1 LAESLI
7 GAAVPRF
14 EDRRLLTGQAEYL
27 ADLSLPGMLHLAVVR
42 SQHAHGRL
50 RAVDVAPALQVP
62 GVVDAFCAADIG
74 QFLDPIPVR
83 LGNRE
88 GLDPFLQRPLAT
100 DRVRYVGEPVAVVVA
115 DDRYS
120 AEDGAEA
127 VEVSID
133 PLPAYATVDAALA
146 EGSLPLFEGQPG
158 NLARE
163 ITTAKGDVE
172 AAFAR
177 AALVLEDQFTTGRHS
192 GVPMETRGV
201 LAAWDSGR
209 GSMSVW
215 GATKVPHFNRM
226 ILARL
231 LRLPEARVHLF
242 ESEVGGGFG
251 VRGEIY
257 PEDILVPL
265 ASMRLRRPVKWIED
279 RREHMVAANQSRQQ
293 QWWARVALSEDG
305 HILALDALASN
316 DMGAYM
322 RTHGLTVPS
331 NSTAI
336 FIGPYDIPNYRCV
349 MRCVMTNKT
358 PTGTYR
364 APGRFEADFV
374 RERLLDLAARRMGL
388 DRAELRR
395 RNFVSPGIM
404 PYDTRLAVN
413 NEHVVYDSGN
423 YAETFRMALE
433 QSRYQELE
441 DSGERER
448 EKSRRIG
455 IGFAPYVERT
465 GNGPAET
472 VRLALDG
479 SGSVRLATGASSLGQ
494 GHETTFAQVCAETLG
509 IEIERVCVERV
520 DTDLLNSGGGTF
532 SSRGAV
538 VACGAVHQAALLL
551 RQRVLEAA
559 AARWEVAA
567 ESLEIEAGSVV
578 HAASA
583 RRIAIGALASSET
596 PYVPTSPGF
605 SVEASYQPQ
614 KLPYTYGTQSA
625 VVDVDMKT
633 GKVRVLRYVIVAD
646 VGRVI
651 NPIIV
656 DGQLRGAAAQGIGGA
671 LFEEFV
677 CDENAQP
684 LTTTFMSYLIPTA
697 AEIPDVECV
706 ALGNYPSPHTPL
718 GVKGVGQS
726 GIAGTGAAI
735 ANAVADAIGD
745 QSGSAIR
752 HLPITPERVLKA
764 IQGSASISAAPSSGG

>member
-1 LAESLI
+1 
-7 GAAVPRF
+7 
-14 EDRRLLTGQAEYL
+14 
-27 ADLSLPGMLHLAVVR
+27 
-42 SQHAHGRL
+42 
-50 RAVDVAPALQVP
+50 
-62 GVVDAFCAADIG
+62 
-74 QFLDPIPVR
+74 
-83 LGNRE
+83 
-88 GLDPFLQRPLAT
+88 
-100 DRVRYVGEPVAVVVA
+100 
-115 DDRYS
+115 
-120 AEDGAEA
+120 
-127 VEVSID
+127 
-133 PLPAYATVDAALA
+133 
-146 EGSLPLFEGQPG
+146 
-158 NLARE
+158 
-163 ITTAKGDVE
+163 
-172 AAFAR
+172 
-177 AALVLEDQFTTGRHS
+177 VLEDDFTTNRHS

-201 LAAWDSGR
+201 LASWDSGR

-226 ILARL
+226 ILSRL

-257 PEDILVPL
+257 PEDILVPF
-265 ASMRLRRPVKWIED
+265 ASQRVRRPVKWIED
-279 RREHMVAANQSRQQ
+279 RREHMVAANHSRQQ

-305 HILALDALASN
+305 RILALDALVSN

-336 FIGPYDIPNYRCV
+336 FIGPYDVPNYRCV

-374 RERLLDLAARRMGL
+374 RERLLDLAARRIGL

-395 RNFVSPGIM
+395 RNFVPREAM
-404 PYDTRLAVN
+404 PYDSGLVVN
-413 NEHVVYDSGN
+413 NEHVIYDSGD
-423 YAETFRMALE
+423 YGETFKMALD
-433 QSRYQELE
+433 QAGYRELE
-441 DSGERER
+441 DSGDRGAA
-448 EKSRRIG
+448 RRIG

-509 IEIERVCVERV
+509 VEIGQVCVERV

-538 VACGAVHQAALLL
+538 VACGAIHQGALEL
-551 RQRVLEAA
+551 RRRVLAA
-559 AARWEVAA
+559 AAGRWGVAA
-567 ESLEIEAGSVV
+567 ESLQIEAGWVI
-578 HAASA
+578 HAESG
-583 RRIAIGALASSET
+583 RRLELGALASSET

-605 SVEASYQPQ
+605 SVEASYKPDE
-614 KLPYTYGTQSA
+614 LPYTYGTQCA
-625 VVDVDMKT
+625 VVEVDT
-633 GKVRVLRYVIVAD
+633 GTGVVRVRRYVIVAD

-651 NPIIV
+651 NPTVV

-671 LFEEFV
+671 LLEEFV
-677 CDENAQP
+677 YDEDAQP
-684 LTTTFMSYLIPTA
+684 VATTFMDYLIPTA
-697 AEIPDVECV
+697 AEIPDIECV
-706 ALGNYPSPHTPL
+706 ALGNYPSPHNPL

-735 ANAVADAIGD
+735 ANAVADALGD
-745 QSGSAIR
+745 DGGAAIR

-764 IQGSASISAAPSSGG
+764 MQGF

>member
-1 LAESLI
+1 MPESLI
-7 GAAVPRF
+7 GAALPRL
-14 EDRRLLTGQAEYL
+14 EDRRLLMGQAGYL
-27 ADLSLPGMLHLAVVR
+27 ADVTMPGMLHLAVVR

-50 RAVDVAPALQVP
+50 RAVDLARARAVP
-62 GVVDAFCAADIG
+62 GVVDAFCAADIPG
-74 QFLDPIPVR
+74 YLDPIPVR
-83 LGNRE
+83 LGNRQ
-88 GLDPFLQRPLAT
+88 GLDPFLQPPLAT
-100 DRVRYVGEPVAVVVA
+100 NRVRYIGEPVAVVIA
-115 DDRYS
+115 EDRYS
-120 AEDGAEA
+120 AEDGAEM
-127 VEVSID
+127 VEMEID
-133 PLPAYATVDAALA
+133 PLPAHAGVDAALA
-146 EGSLPLFEGQPG
+146 QGAVPLFDGQS

-163 ITTAKGDVE
+163 IVTAKGDVD
-172 AAFAR
+172 AAFA
-177 AALVLEDQFTTGRHS
+177 AAAFIVEDDFATGRHS

-201 LAAWDSGR
+201 LASWDSGR
-209 GSMSVW
+209 GALSVW

-226 ILARL
+226 ILSRL
-231 LRLPEARVHLF
+231 LRLAEARVHLF
-242 ESEVGGGFG
+242 ENEVGGGFG

-265 ASMRLRRPVKWIED
+265 ASMRLRRPVRWIED
-279 RREHMVAANQSRQQ
+279 RLEHMIAANQSRQQ
-293 QWWARVALSEDG
+293 QWWARVGLSEDG
-305 HILALDALASN
+305 RILALDAQVSN

-336 FIGPYDIPNYRCV
+336 FIGPYEVPNYRCA

-374 RERLLDLAARRMGL
+374 RERLLDVAARRAGL
-388 DRAELRR
+388 DRAALRR
-395 RNFVSPGIM
+395 RNFVPREAM
-404 PYDTRLAVN
+404 PHDTGLAVN
-413 NEHVVYDSGN
+413 NEHVIYDSGDF
-423 YAETFRMALE
+423 AETFGIALE
-433 QSRYQELE
+433 RSRYQTLE
-441 DSGERER
+441 DRSERER
-448 EKSRRIG
+448 GASRRIG

-509 IEIERVCVERV
+509 AEIERVYVEPV
-520 DTDLLNSGGGTF
+520 DTDLVNSGGGTF

-538 VACGAVHQAALLL
+538 VACGAIHRAALLL

-559 AARWEVAA
+559 AARWEVPV
-567 ESLEIEAGSVV
+567 ESLEIQAGWVIHAGSGG
-578 HAASA
+578 
-583 RRIAIGALASSET
+583 RIEMGALASSET
-596 PYVPTSPGF
+596 PYVPTNPGF
-605 SVEASYQPQ
+605 SVEASYQPE
-614 KLPYTYGTQSA
+614 KLPYTYGTQCA
-625 VVDVDMKT
+625 TVEVDTGT

-651 NPIIV
+651 NPTVV

-671 LFEEFV
+671 LLEEFV
-677 CDENAQP
+677 YDEQAQP
-684 LTTTFMSYLIPTA
+684 LATTFMDYLVPTA
-697 AEIPDVECV
+697 AEIPDIECV

-735 ANAVADAIGD
+735 ANAVADALGENGD
-745 QSGSAIR
+745 AIR
-752 HLPITPERVLKA
+752 HLPITPERVLRA
-764 IQGSASISAAPSSGG
+764 IEG

>member
-1 LAESLI
+1 VAESLI
-7 GAAVPRF
+7 GAALPRF
-14 EDRRLLTGQAEYL
+14 EDRRLLTGQAGYL

-50 RAVDVAPALQVP
+50 RAVDVTAARKVP

-74 QFLDPIPVR
+74 QYLDPIPVR
-83 LGNRE
+83 LGNRA
-88 GLDPFLQRPLAT
+88 GLDPFLQRPFAT
-100 DRVRYVGEPVAVVVA
+100 DRVRYVGEPVAVVLA
-115 DDRYS
+115 EDRYS

-127 VEVSID
+127 VEVSIE
-133 PLPAYATVDAALA
+133 PLPAYATVDAALVD
-146 EGSLPLFEGQPG
+146 GCLPLFEGQPG

-163 ITTAKGDVE
+163 IRTAKGDVE

-177 AALVLEDQFTTGRHS
+177 AAVVLEDEFTTGRHS

-201 LAAWDSGR
+201 LASWDSGR
-209 GSMSVW
+209 AAMSVW

-226 ILARL
+226 ILSRL

-279 RREHMVAANQSRQQ
+279 RLEHMIAANHSRQQ
-293 QWWARVALSEDG
+293 QWWARIGLTEDG
-305 HILALDALASN
+305 QILALDALASN

-336 FIGPYDIPNYRCV
+336 FIGPYEIPNYRCV
-349 MRCVMTNKT
+349 MRAVMTNKT

-395 RNFVSPGIM
+395 RNFVPPAAM
-404 PYDTRLAVN
+404 PYDTGLTVN
-413 NEHVVYDSGN
+413 NEHVVYDSGD
-423 YAETFRMALE
+423 YAETFEMALE
-433 QSRYQELE
+433 RAQYRELE
-441 DSGERER
+441 DSQERELGA
-448 EKSRRIG
+448 SRRIG

-479 SGSVRLATGASSLGQ
+479 SGGVRLATGASSLGQ

-509 IEIERVCVERV
+509 VEIERVCVERV

-538 VACGAVHQAALLL
+538 VACGAVHQAALIL
-551 RQRVLEAA
+551 RQRVLDAA
-559 AARWEVAA
+559 AARWEVAS
-567 ESLEIEAGSVV
+567 ESLEIQAGSVV
-578 HAASA
+578 HAASG
-583 RRIAIGALASSET
+583 RRIEIGALASSET
-596 PYVPTSPGF
+596 AYVPTAPGF
-605 SVEASYQPQ
+605 SVEGSYQPE
-614 KLPYTYGTQSA
+614 KLPYTYGTQCA
-625 VVDVDMKT
+625 VVDVDLKT
-633 GKVRVLRYVIVAD
+633 GNVRVLRYVIAAD
-646 VGRVI
+646 VGRII
-651 NPIIV
+651 NPTVV

-677 CDENAQP
+677 YDENAQP
-684 LTTTFMSYLIPTA
+684 VATTFMDYLVPTA
-697 AEIPDVECV
+697 AEIPDVECMV
-706 ALGNYPSPHTPL
+706 LENYPSPHTPL

-735 ANAVADAIGD
+735 ANAVADALGED
-745 QSGSAIR
+745 GGRAIR

-764 IQGSASISAAPSSGG
+764 IQGS